1 LEAAAGQAGEQPVDQ
16 LLERAD
22 GQAGL
27 ADLADRA
34 QLVPVLA
41 ADLVKRALV
50 ASGETV
56 LILDHRV
63 QKQDWSRRQT
73 RCWVSRT
80 TRATGPPRRRVGFL
94 TPQLAE
100 EAKRRKFTADY
111 KLRILWGRRACRT
124 SGEVGALLPKGPVY
138 VAPDVWRKQ
147 RKSGALKRLGP
158 AGCLAGRQRDPEI
171 AELNRLLERPE
182 PELRRARHLRR
193 RQEK

>member
-1 LEAAAGQAGEQPVDQ
+1 MLGIENNESNGAAAPQGGVPDAGAGRGGQAPQVHGRLQ
-16 LLERAD
+16 
-22 GQAGL
+22 
-27 ADLADRA
+27 
-34 QLVPVLA
+34 A
-41 ADLVKRALV
+41 ADPV
-50 ASGETV
+50 
-56 LILDHRV
+56 
-63 QKQDWSRRQT
+63 
-73 RCWVSRT
+73 
-80 TRATGPPRRRVGFL
+80 
-94 TPQLAE
+94 
-100 EAKRRKFTADY
+100 
-111 KLRILWGRRACRT
+111 GRRACRT